1 MTRETIFQRPM
12 FKHRMFQHP
21 LFLHPMFDLSFKDP
35 ASRTEYWSVYLRY
48 FLLGLASVIV
58 YFVLGAIL
66 VTVEST
72 GSLFAVIFVC
82 LLVAEAL
89 LFIVFGFAVTARRCI
104 DIGINPLFTLLVCI
118 PYIGFAAAIVLGLL
132 ETGSV
137 KNNKVESA
145 KTEKA
150 SSATF
155 TSSGFDGEK
164 DFKNDAYKIYLT
176 KAYQIEKNDTLGKFI
191 CTERLF
197 STVDEALAY
206 ADYLEKNKALK
217 QQEIEKA
224 KADLE
229 RAQSGQAV
237 KDCPHC
243 KRWNAKDAKNCQWCQ
258 QPLDA

>member
-1 MTRETIFQRPM
+1 MTRETIFKRPM

-21 LFLHPMFDLSFKDP
+21 FFHHPMFDISFKDP
-35 ASRTEYWSVYLRY
+35 ATRTEYWTVYLRY
-48 FLLGLASVIV
+48 FLLGLASIVV
-58 YFVLGAIL
+58 YFILGALLGAITHSDGF
-66 VTVEST
+66 V
-72 GSLFAVIFVC
+72 AVVFVC
-82 LLVAEAL
+82 LFVAEAL

-137 KNNKVESA
+137 KNRKADNETA
-145 KTEKA
+145 GKTTA
-150 SSATF
+150 STL
-155 TSSGFDGEK
+155 TSSGFVGEK
-164 DFKNDAYKIYLT
+164 DFTNDAYKIYLT
-176 KAYQIEKNDTLGKFI
+176 KAYQIEKNDTLGKFV

-197 STVDEALAY
+197 STVDEALVY
-206 ADYLEKNKALK
+206 ADHLEKNKALK

-243 KRWNAKDAKNCQWCQ
+243 KRWNAKDAKSCQWCQ

>member
-1 MTRETIFQRPM
+1 M

-21 LFLHPMFDLSFKDP
+21 FFHHPMFDMSFKDP
-35 ASRTEYWSVYLRY
+35 ASRTEYWTVYLRY
-48 FLLGLASVIV
+48 CLLGLASVVV
-58 YFVLGAIL
+58 YFVLGALLSAITHSSGF
-66 VTVEST
+66 V
-72 GSLFAVIFVC
+72 AVVFVC
-82 LLVAEAL
+82 LFVAEAL
-89 LFIVFGFAVTARRCI
+89 LFMVFGFAVTARRCI

-137 KNNKVESA
+137 KNNKAENQTA
-145 KTEKA
+145 GKTTA
-150 SSATF
+150 STW
-155 TSSGFDGEK
+155 TSSGFVGEK
-164 DFKNDAYKIYLT
+164 DFTNDAYKIYLT
-176 KAYQIEKNDTLGKFI
+176 KAYQIEKNDTLGKFV

-197 STVDEALAY
+197 STVDEALVY

-229 RAQSGQAV
+229 RAQTVQAV

-243 KRWNAKDAKNCQWCQ
+243 KRWNTKDAKACQWCQ